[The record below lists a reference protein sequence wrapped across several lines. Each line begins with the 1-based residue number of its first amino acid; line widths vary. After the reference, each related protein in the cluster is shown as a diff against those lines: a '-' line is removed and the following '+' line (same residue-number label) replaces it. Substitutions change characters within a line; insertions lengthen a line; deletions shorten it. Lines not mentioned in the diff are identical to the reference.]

1 LPDQS
6 EQDKFEYE
14 PTEEEAKKAFNST
27 IAKLESVRNISSPIL
42 KVIQISRCMDELM
55 VFYIL
60 VVLRSEECAY
70 MGARFIEE
78 CSYIDSFLHEDQIGM
93 IQ

>member
-1 LPDQS
+1 
-6 EQDKFEYE
+6 
-14 PTEEEAKKAFNST
+14 
-27 IAKLESVRNISSPIL
+27 
-42 KVIQISRCMDELM
+42 MDELM
-55 VFYIL
+55 GVMGDVGEIQDADIIFNMVFYLL